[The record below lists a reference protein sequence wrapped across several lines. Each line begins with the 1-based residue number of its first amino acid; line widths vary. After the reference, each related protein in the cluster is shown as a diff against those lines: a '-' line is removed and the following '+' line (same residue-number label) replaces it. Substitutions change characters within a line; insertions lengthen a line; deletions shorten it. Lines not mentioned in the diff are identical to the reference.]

1 MSKTKIDDKT
11 GQATIT
17 NGWKNPPSVAQLKED
32 LTNVITY
39 QGTNVANIDHWLDLL
54 NITGK
59 VKIKK
64 RKGRSGVQPKLIR
77 KQIEWRI
84 PTLTDPFLSTDDIF
98 NVTGKTYEDVYAA
111 TQNQLVLNYQF
122 NTVINK
128 VPFIDSYVRTFT
140 TEGTVFLRIG
150 WKFEEE
156 EQTVLKPQYD
166 YTEPSQEDIFILQQA
181 MQLQQ
186 SDQGKYIALVP
197 ENVKH
202 SLETSAMLGRPVFA
216 TRLEEDEEVKEV
228 VTTANHPTI
237 EIVDYRRIYIDPN
250 CGDNLDEAEF
260 VVYSFD
266 TSMDELNRDG
276 NYKNLENIK
285 YESVDV
291 TSLTDAQIE
300 DGVDFNFQDDTR
312 KRITAYEYWGNW
324 DIDNSGQ
331 TTAIVATW
339 IGDTLIRLEENPYP
353 DKKHPFVNAT
363 YIPKKNSVYG
373 ETDAELL
380 EDNQAIY
387 GATMRS
393 MIDILARTAN
403 GQKGM
408 RQDML
413 DAVNKIRY
421 QNGDDYEF
429 NPSVDPRQGIVDH
442 KSPEVPQSAQYML
455 QMQNQEAEAL
465 SGIKAYSQGIGS
477 EALGDVA
484 AGIKGALDATS
495 KRDLSIL
502 RRLSYGLQKAAR
514 KIIAL
519 NAEFLSEEEV
529 IRVTEDEYVPVR
541 KDDLKGNFDLT
552 LSISTAE
559 EDNNKA
565 NQMAF
570 MLQTIGNSVPFDIT
584 KLVLADIAKLRKM
597 PDLAKKLEDYQQQP
611 DPLEQQKQQL
621 EIALLQAQIQS
632 EQALAMQRQA
642 DARLDMS
649 KTGNTEADTNQ
660 KALDFVEQ
668 ESGVTQER
676 QLQKD
681 QAQAQ
686 GNMKL
691 EMLKA
696 ALNKTTNENPSE
708 RVESQDKGE

>member
-17 NGWKNPPSVAQLKED
+17 NGWNNPPTVTQLKED

-39 QGTNVANIDHWLDLL
+39 QGSNVANIDHWLDLL
-54 NITGK
+54 NIAGK

-122 NTVINK
+122 NTVIDK

-166 YTEPSQEDIFILQQA
+166 YTEPSQEDLFILQQA

-324 DIDNSGQ
+324 DIDSSGQ

-632 EQALAMQRQA
+632 EQALAIQRQA